1 MSILIHE
8 SLITD
13 LLSNPALKKSDARTI
28 LFLLHKPGALSSD
41 ELAAG
46 VGVSK
51 KSASK
56 SIKRLTA
63 AGLIQPGEFQA
74 KRRTLDISSLE
85 QMEPKEVTEGT
96 IKESLET
103 LAEKVGRLESV
114 IGSLTT
120 ALEAVLNPAPS
131 YDGQNMT
138 GTGHIQATANPDSTI
153 DVNGQGANVTGT
165 ATAQAIEKTGEPI
178 QAIMVLENIPNES
191 KAVSVI
197 TEQGTN
203 EPQKDTINDDL
214 DDAIKY
220 AGARL
225 AALKATA
232 LLKEKAANSS
242 LSSTCAPTSTD
253 AEFEKLFGVHVPPG
267 FTDTAAVETM
277 IARRKA
283 GKLDNVKSPL
293 AYLGSIA
300 GKVQPIVATSRQS
313 NPEIQMPVKPTAG
326 ISFSSVNVEPPRL
339 PHADIDRINSLWDA
353 ITDKAPYEATALP
366 KFEQQVGKYKI
377 PLHILAKS
385 VFNAEQLKASGQL
398 G

>member
-120 ALEAVLNPAPS
+120 ALEAVSNPASS

-138 GTGHIQATANPDSTI
+138 GTGHIQATSNPDSI
-153 DVNGQGANVTGT
+153 PDVIEQGTKVTGT
-165 ATAQAIEKTGEPI
+165 VTIQAIEET
-178 QAIMVLENIPNES
+178 AENTQTEMMPVSDSERT

-197 TEQGTN
+197 TG
-203 EPQKDTINDDL
+203 KDTNGTTDDTIVSDL

-225 AALKATA
+225 AAV
-232 LLKEKAANSS
+232 KAASFNQEKQKQ
-242 LSSTCAPTSTD
+242 LQDTCAPAR
-253 AEFEKLFGVHVPPG
+253 AEDTFRDLFGVNVPVG
-267 FTDTAAVETM
+267 FTDMAAVETM
-277 IARRKA
+277 VSRKKA

-293 AYLGSIA
+293 AYLSSLA
-300 GKVQPIVATSRQS
+300 GKVTPKLATLAELKTSPMGS
-313 NPEIQMPVKPTAG
+313 VIQAPTL
-326 ISFSSVNVEPPRL
+326 VTETRL
-339 PHADIDRINSLWDA
+339 SHADIARIDSIWDA
-353 ITDKAPYEATALP
+353 MMDKTAYETKA
-366 KFEQQVGKYKI
+366 
-377 PLHILAKS
+377 LAKDQTGKKYPVPVELLARS
-385 VFNAEQLKASGQL
+385 IFNAEMMAAQGGIQ
-398 G
+398 

>member
-120 ALEAVLNPAPS
+120 ALEAVSNPASS

-138 GTGHIQATANPDSTI
+138 GTGHIQATSNPDSIPDVIEQGTKVTRTVTI
-153 DVNGQGANVTGT
+153 
-165 ATAQAIEKTGEPI
+165 QAIEETAENT
-178 QAIMVLENIPNES
+178 QAEMMPVSDSERT

-197 TEQGTN
+197 TG
-203 EPQKDTINDDL
+203 KDTNGTTDDTIVSDL

-225 AALKATA
+225 AAV
-232 LLKEKAANSS
+232 KAASFNQEKQKQ
-242 LSSTCAPTSTD
+242 LQDTCAPARADDTFRD
-253 AEFEKLFGVHVPPG
+253 LFGVNVPVG
-267 FTDTAAVETM
+267 FTDMAAVETM
-277 IARRKA
+277 VSRKKA

-293 AYLGSIA
+293 AYLSSLA
-300 GKVQPIVATSRQS
+300 GKVTPKLATLAELKTSPMGS
-313 NPEIQMPVKPTAG
+313 VIQAPTL
-326 ISFSSVNVEPPRL
+326 VTETRL
-339 PHADIDRINSLWDA
+339 SHADIARIDSIWDA
-353 ITDKAPYEATALP
+353 MMDKTAYETKA
-366 KFEQQVGKYKI
+366 
-377 PLHILAKS
+377 LAKDQTGKKYPVPVELLARS
-385 VFNAEQLKASGQL
+385 IFNAEMMAAQGGIQ
-398 G
+398 